1 MLTLKL
7 KYSSVE
13 MNMVNYFT
21 TKLYDRNNSYHKEL
35 FYFTKN

>member
-13 MNMVNYFT
+13 INMVNYFT
-21 TKLYDRNNSYHKEL
+21 AKPYNGDNPYHKEL
-35 FYFTKN
+35 FYFPKK